1 MDQNM
6 NPSIQCSVKNCAY
19 HSGDKEYCTLSAIK
33 VGGCQSSVHSCQE
46 TKCDSFQLG
55 SKG

>member
-1 MDQNM
+1 MNQNM

-46 TKCDSFQLG
+46 TKCDSFQLSG
-55 SKG
+55 KG